1 MFRKVSANYTEL
13 TEDWNSKGETSMQ
26 SEQIDSLA
34 KALAAAQAQIHVAK
48 RNQENPFFKNK
59 YADLASVW
67 AACREPLTKNGLSVV
82 QTVELQDG
90 VSVLVTT
97 LLHESGQFIK
107 SFQVLNPVKNDPQGM
122 GSAISYARR
131 YGLAAIAGVA
141 TDGEDD
147 DAEAAVD
154 RNNERPTPKEQ
165 PKKQPIQQEF
175 VSPVKN
181 KEPVEEPTSSIADK
195 RVGIKTLVKQIATMS
210 VDGFDEMEAAQR
222 NTEMGRILTQARIDS
237 LGTTFQN
244 RKLGDIKDEQLI
256 DTLGSHLTTQIQLL
270 NGASDGDAG
279 LEPEF

>member
-1 MFRKVSANYTEL
+1 
-13 TEDWNSKGETSMQ
+13 MQ

-34 KALAAAQAQIHVAK
+34 KALAAAQAQIQVAK
-48 RNQENPFFKNK
+48 RNQENPFFHNK

-90 VSVLVTT
+90 ASVLVTT

-107 SFQVLNPVKNDPQGM
+107 SVQILNPVKNDPQGM

-141 TDGEDD
+141 VDGEDD

-154 RNNERPTPKEQ
+154 RKNERPAPKPPQ
-165 PKKQPIQQEF
+165 KKQETAPQVE
-175 VSPVKN
+175 N
-181 KEPVEEPTSSIADK
+181 KEPTAEPTSTIADK
-195 RVGIKTLVKQIATMS
+195 RVGIKTLVKQIATMT

-244 RKLGDIKDEQLI
+244 RKLEDIKDEQLI

-270 NGASDGDAG
+270 NGAADGDEG
-279 LEPEF
+279 LKAEF